1 MTSPHLL
8 PEDSITLSNFKVYIQ
23 FYIQR
28 DYLSPLYARDSA
40 PSPSQTHHL
49 GDHDHVPK
57 QDTPNPFTLDSLET
71 NKRLNV
77 FAERLAQKLERTRLE
92 GEGARKRGVPLRE
105 NGSTDWVKPSVSG
118 FRGSMSSWNTGSVT
132 LLPGPT
138 ARVGKSG
145 VKQEGKKEGALKG
158 EKLKSKVKGLF
169 EKVLR
174 LMREAGEIVLFAIEE
189 EEGEEKAKFDP
200 SDAFSMAAYGLSC
213 ESSPSGCFPLELTV
227 C

>member
-28 DYLSPLYARDSA
+28 DYLTPLHSRATT
-40 PSPSQTHHL
+40 PSPAKSCHP
-49 GDHDHVPK
+49 DDYNSVPK
-57 QDTPNPFTLDSLET
+57 QDLPKPFTLDALET
-71 NKRLNV
+71 NKRLNI

-92 GEGARKRGVPLRE
+92 GEGVRKRGVPLRE

-138 ARVGKSG
+138 AKGGKRD
-145 VKQEGKKEGALKG
+145 VKEQGKREGGMKG
-158 EKLKSKVKGLF
+158 EKLKGKVKGLC

-174 LMREAGEIVLFAIEE
+174 LMREAGEIVLALDEVEE
-189 EEGEEKAKFDP
+189 EEEKARFDP
-200 SDAFSMAAYGLSC
+200 DDLFSLAAHGLSR
-213 ESSPSGCFPLELTV
+213 EFPFSRYF
-227 C
+227 